1 MKIISKDKIGTSE
14 YNYVQYMFDTGYKYW
29 VWTDCTTKAFTATGR
44 YPSQKIKQK
53 MERIISEWED
63 RRLQIPA

>member
-1 MKIISKDKIGTSE
+1 MKVISKDKIDLTSR
-14 YNYVQYMFDTGYKYW
+14 YYFQYSFDNGYKYW
-29 VWTDCTTKAFTATGR
+29 VWDNDALNAYTATGR

-63 RRLQIPA
+63 RRLQTN

>member
-1 MKIISKDKIGTSE
+1 MKVISKDKIDLNSR
-14 YNYVQYMFDTGYKYW
+14 YYFQYSFDNGYKYW
-29 VWTDCTTKAFTATGR
+29 VWDNDALNAYTATGR

-63 RRLQIPA
+63 RRIQFN